1 MIKSKKEVM
10 KDLAAKPR
18 RRIVI
23 QKKTSKDENGNQLL
37 DEWGNPDEQW
47 SDWRIIWGQRL
58 ELFGSEYYAAA
69 QIGEEKTIKFKIRY
83 VTFLEEVDTVKFRI
97 IYKDKEIF
105 DIKDTD
111 SLNDNGMWFIIK
123 AEKSGELDE

>member
-10 KDLAAKPR
+10 KDLATKPR
-18 RRIVI
+18 RKIII
-23 QKKTSKDENGNQLL
+23 QKKTITT
-37 DEWGNPDEQW
+37 DEWENQVEDW
-47 SDWRIIWGQRL
+47 VDWRIIWGQRL

-111 SLNDNGMWFIIK
+111 SLNDDGMWFIIK
-123 AEKSGELDE
+123 AEKSGELNGSNS

>member
-18 RRIVI
+18 RKIVI
-23 QKKTSKDENGNQLL
+23 QNKTITT
-37 DEWGNPDEQW
+37 DEWENQVEDW
-47 SDWRIIWGQRL
+47 VDWRTVCAERL
-58 ELFGSEYYAAA
+58 ELFGEEYYAAKSL
-69 QIGEEKTIKFKIRY
+69 GEEKTIKFKVRY
-83 VTFLEEVDTVKFRI
+83 VTFLEEINTVKFRI

-111 SLNDNGMWFIIK
+111 SLNDDGMWFIIK
-123 AEKSGELDE
+123 AEKSGELDV